1 MPRLVAYVLLTIGVA
16 AVLGA
21 IHTNIVPVPQ
31 YLFVATLILTFAAL
45 AALVYSMVY
54 LPLRNQAA
62 YLLLPYGVAVGL
74 FVIAAVRLA
83 STSFAHGDEIYSWN
97 MWAVQHYLRQA
108 ADYWYTGAAYP
119 QLLPYWIASIYGAL
133 GTDVIHAVPR
143 FFAAIPTLVF
153 FLAILCSGAIRS
165 WRMAALASFIAVCV
179 WGPLLMRDQLPT
191 ALADP
196 LMTAFFLASVVLLIT
211 YERQPRDLLPL
222 YLAAACA
229 VMGCFTKQPA
239 LLWGCL
245 ALPLVVAIGCLFRGW
260 PRRALVIALAA
271 AVLSLIWPLL
281 IAPHFADNPGVIQRS
296 IESRSYLDQLGY
308 SAMKYLVQKPGL
320 LVLFAAS
327 AIAVWRHW
335 LLRLLWITALLPMLL
350 AWFLFGS
357 YNLRLGMHVI
367 GLAALLLV
375 AAIASPNRGSREAPA
390 RSAPAKAMPAAAI
403 AGLATLAV
411 FAISVMGAWRMAAA
425 KETDL
430 ADGNRTTFRTQF
442 GPGSERIFDQLARSN
457 ARVWTTSNYSYGV
470 LFGRMTVGRPAY
482 RANPYGMPD
491 LIGELKSFGAEY
503 AIYSGTRPNGPASE
517 LLKALADRCPRAL
530 PPFLVGDREG
540 GGFILYKVELSTL
553 SAEGCK

>member
-16 AVLGA
+16 AALA
-21 IHTNIVPVPQ
+21 TIHANIVPVPQ
-31 YLFVATLILTFAAL
+31 YVFVATLILTFAAL
-45 AALVYSMVY
+45 AGLLFSLVYV
-54 LPLRNQAA
+54 PLRNRAS
-62 YLLLPYGVAVGL
+62 YLLLPYGLAVGF

-108 ADYWYTGAAYP
+108 TDYFYTIAAYP

-153 FLAILCSGAIRS
+153 FMAIFGSGAIRS
-165 WRMAALASFIAVCV
+165 WRMAALVSFIAICV
-179 WGPLLMRDQLPT
+179 WGPLLMRDQLPV

-196 LMTAFFLASVVLLIT
+196 LMAAFFLASVALLIA
-211 YERQPRDLLPL
+211 YERDPGDLLPL
-222 YLAAACA
+222 ALAAACA
-229 VMGCFTKQPA
+229 VMACFTKQPA

-245 ALPLVVAIGCLFRGW
+245 ALPLVVGAGCFFRGW
-260 PRRALVIALAA
+260 PKRALAIGLGA
-271 AVLSLIWPLL
+271 AVLSLVWPLL
-281 IAPHFADNPGVIQRS
+281 IAPHFANNPGVIERS

-320 LVLFAAS
+320 LILFAAS
-327 AIAVWRHW
+327 AIAAWRHW

-375 AAIASPNRGSREAPA
+375 AAIASPSRGSRDVSTQSA
-390 RSAPAKAMPAAAI
+390 RAIPTAAI
-403 AGLATLAV
+403 AGLVTLAV
-411 FAISVMGAWRMAAA
+411 FAISVMGAWRMAMA
-425 KETDL
+425 KGTDL

-442 GPGSERIFDQLARSN
+442 GPGSERVFDQLARSN
-457 ARVWTTSNYSYGV
+457 ARVWTTSNYSYGA

-482 RANPYGMPD
+482 RANPYRTAD
-491 LIGELKSFGAEY
+491 LIAELKAFGAEY

-517 LLKALADRCPRAL
+517 LLKELAAKCPRSL
-530 PPFLVGDREG
+530 PPFLSGDTEG

-553 SAEGCK
+553 SAAGC